1 MAGLLGE
8 AWDIGVGVPRKIGG
22 CVRVLQNVNVP
33 HIILIKRK
41 CLTQG
46 CSWLELKGESC
57 KARLSGYGEIV
68 TNAAM
73 NVLRSVDEL
82 RFKEGHWTQV

>member
-41 CLTQG
+41 CLT
-46 CSWLELKGESC
+46 
-57 KARLSGYGEIV
+57 
-68 TNAAM
+68 
-73 NVLRSVDEL
+73 
-82 RFKEGHWTQV
+82 